1 MVTPNRNTIVTHLYR
16 TGDNSCFYS
25 VCGSFDGIIS
35 RFCPRSRHRRYPRGS
50 PRSPCND
57 VPVHA
62 CPLLFF
68 SDFFV
73 GRMINPFSQNVNRFI
88 GDFGVRFFRFSLI
101 PPFSAFFAPFPF
113 SQISYNI
120 GMFAQKQRP
129 PMQLAQ
135 TAFALFY
142 FLF

>member
-1 MVTPNRNTIVTHLYR
+1 MTSQSMPVP
-16 TGDNSCFYS
+16 
-25 VCGSFDGIIS
+25 SF
-35 RFCPRSRHRRYPRGS
+35 FCI
-50 PRSPCND
+50 
-57 VPVHA
+57 
-62 CPLLFF
+62 
-68 SDFFV
+68 DFFV
-73 GRMINPFSQNVNRFI
+73 GRMINPFPQNVNRFI
-88 GDFGVRFFRFSLI
+88 GDFGVRFFRFALI
-101 PPFSAFFAPFPF
+101 PPFNVFFTPFPF